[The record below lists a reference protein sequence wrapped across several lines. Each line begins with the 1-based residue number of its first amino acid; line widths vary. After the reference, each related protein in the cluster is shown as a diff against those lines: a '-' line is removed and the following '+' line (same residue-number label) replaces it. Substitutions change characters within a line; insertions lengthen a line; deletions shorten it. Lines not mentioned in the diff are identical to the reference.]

1 MTLRSAAIH
10 FLLRFDMMLRD
21 DRQPATAA
29 RGRVAFRLAGG
40 AQPLL
45 LLPVQ
50 VNDRGPFQFVLDTGA
65 GTTLLTPAL
74 AHSLG
79 VRSIGT
85 RQGQTAGGAVD
96 ISLAVVDSLG
106 VGELQRANLDVAIL
120 DLSRISQTIG
130 TPLDG
135 DLGYNFLKDFRL
147 TIDFHAAELRL
158 DDPKRCEVLGP
169 RPLVELPMQL
179 AHPAKPLIL
188 VEVHLNERGP
198 FQFAVDTGTS
208 TTTLSPRRARD
219 LDLRAQPIGT
229 VTTGGAPIAMSAAR
243 LGALRVG
250 QAAVRDL
257 DVLIGE
263 FLEMLSQAIGK
274 QLDGIVGYNFLRNF
288 RVAIDYPNESFAL
301 FAA

>member
-1 MTLRSAAIH
+1 
-10 FLLRFDMMLRD
+10 MLPD
-21 DRQPATAA
+21 DRQPVTAA
-29 RGRVAFRLAGG
+29 RARVAFRLAGD

-65 GTTLLTPAL
+65 GTTLLAPAL
-74 AHSLG
+74 ARSLG
-79 VRSIGT
+79 VQSTGT

-96 ISLAVVDSLG
+96 VSLAVVDSLG
-106 VGELQRANLDVAIL
+106 VGALRRAKLNVAIL
-120 DLSRISQTIG
+120 DLSRISQAIG

-147 TIDFHAAELRL
+147 TIDFQTAEVRL
-158 DDPKRCEVLGP
+158 DDPKRCEHFGP
-169 RPLVELPMQL
+169 GPLVERPMQL

-208 TTTLSPRRARD
+208 TTTLSPRLARD

-229 VTTGGAPIAMSAAR
+229 VTTGGAPIAMNAAR

-250 QAAVRDL
+250 QAAGHDL

-263 FLEMLSQAIGK
+263 FLEMLSQAIGRR
-274 QLDGIVGYNFLRNF
+274 LDGIVGYNFLRNF

-301 FAA
+301 FAAERDARPGSPA